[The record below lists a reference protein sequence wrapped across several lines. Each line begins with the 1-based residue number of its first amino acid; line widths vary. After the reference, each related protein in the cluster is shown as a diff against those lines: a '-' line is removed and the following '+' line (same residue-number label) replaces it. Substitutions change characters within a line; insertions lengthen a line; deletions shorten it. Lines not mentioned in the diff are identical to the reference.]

1 MAQAAQCSLPGIDG
15 FLDAIVCDGRYL
27 REFQRE
33 PLSVAHALGFTV
45 SNEVAEKVSSGSMD
59 ELLAHLYAAKAETER
74 KADPKKPS
82 LPPIPLAVAI
92 NQMIVIVAVV
102 IILVIVVIV
111 AWPDRKSGR
120 KTVKDNS
127 ENKDAKL

>member
-1 MAQAAQCSLPGIDG
+1 MAEARQFILPEIDG

-33 PLSVAHALGFTV
+33 PLSVANALGFRI
-45 SNEVAEKVSSGSMD
+45 SSEVAERVSSGSMD
-59 ELLAHLYAAKAETER
+59 QLLAHLYAAKAETER
-74 KADPKKPS
+74 NADPKRPP

-127 ENKDAKL
+127 ENRDAKL